1 MGLYIFLFYY
11 FFHLQCVAV
20 NPKSSYARIEPIV
33 FFLPAS
39 AVFTSQSLTSS
50 FCYGCMRT
58 EKKKDP
64 QISITG
70 YRDGKRER
78 EREEKGNGI
87 YWLRVKR
94 SPAFYENDT
103 DLLGLILSYE

>member
-1 MGLYIFLFYY
+1 
-11 FFHLQCVAV
+11 
-20 NPKSSYARIEPIV
+20 
-33 FFLPAS
+33 
-39 AVFTSQSLTSS
+39 
-50 FCYGCMRT
+50 MRA
-58 EKKKDP
+58 EKNNP

-70 YRDGKRER
+70 YRDGEGKKRRER